1 MDNIEIVL
9 QERKRMYY
17 KLYAKQ
23 YFEKHAEQVLKYRKE
38 YYLNNIERLTEAY
51 KQRYLRKKGNQPVRA
66 YNSKRNAD
74 NKVNQ
79 PIPLRIVDEIVVTFS

>member
-1 MDNIEIVL
+1 
-9 QERKRMYY
+9 MYY

-74 NKVNQ
+74 NNVNQ
-79 PIPLRIVDEIVVTFS
+79 PIPLRIVDEIVVTFF

>member
-1 MDNIEIVL
+1 
-9 QERKRMYY
+9 MYY

-38 YYLNNIERLTEAY
+38 YYLDNIERLTEAY

>member
-1 MDNIEIVL
+1 M
-9 QERKRMYY
+9 
-17 KLYAKQ
+17 
-23 YFEKHAEQVLKYRKE
+23 
-38 YYLNNIERLTEAY
+38 NNIERLTEAY

-79 PIPLRIVDEIVVTFS
+79 PIPLRIVDEIVVTFKWYSDNIFMLNLYFITIFIFIQY